1 MKTKVMFT
9 LFLIGSIFFCGKGVE
24 AKECYVVN
32 NNGICISSSEY
43 ERLLNQGFFDF
54 EIMNMSSD
62 IYNSNKDLEAVNKTN
77 TTKYVVDTYY
87 YQGNKVYTS
96 SREVTEEEYN
106 SILPICEKVPSNTR
120 GITNGFSETTGK
132 RMDTTI
138 IEYTNNLRYK
148 VTLTWKVIPVTR
160 SYDIIG
166 IGLDGAKVY
175 ASGNQT
181 FSQTYCVTAMTCSSS
196 TTADIDTQYG
206 GVGAAFKL
214 PSGSYVFMSS
224 YLYYDVSKRPSAG
237 TITSTAA
244 YGDYAHA
251 TSNVTEGQA
260 ANNYSMGY
268 GGIGLFSTIAPYYD
282 HMNEATAYWTGTW
295 Y

>member
-1 MKTKVMFT
+1 MKAKVMFT
-9 LFLIGSIFFCGKGVE
+9 LFLIGSIFFCGKNVE

-32 NNGICISSSEY
+32 NNGVCISSEEY

-54 EIMNMSSD
+54 EIMNMSND
-62 IYNSNKDLEAVNKTN
+62 IYNENKDLEAVNKTN
-77 TTKYVVDTYY
+77 TTKYVADTYY

-106 SILPICEKVPSNTR
+106 SILPVCEKVPSNTR
-120 GITNGFSETTGK
+120 GITNGFTETTGK

-160 SYDIIG
+160 SYDIIA
-166 IGLDGAKVY
+166 IGLDRNKVY
-175 ASGNQT
+175 ASGNRT
-181 FSQTYCVTAMTCSSS
+181 FSQTYCVTAMTCASSS
-196 TTADIDTQYG
+196 IADIKNQQG
-206 GVGAAFKL
+206 GVGASFEL

-224 YLYYDVSKRPSAG
+224 YLYYNVSKKSGVG

-251 TSNVTEGQA
+251 TSSVTQGQA
-260 ANNYSMGY
+260 ADNYAVGY
-268 GGIGLFSTIAPYYD
+268 GGINLYSNISFYYD